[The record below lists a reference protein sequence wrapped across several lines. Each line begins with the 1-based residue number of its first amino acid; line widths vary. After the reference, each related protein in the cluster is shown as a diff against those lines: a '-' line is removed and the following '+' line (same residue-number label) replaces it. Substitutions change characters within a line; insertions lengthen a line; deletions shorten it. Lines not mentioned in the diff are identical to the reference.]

1 MDNTAKNQ
9 ALVDALTK
17 NLPENSSEQ
26 QVSHIFASELF
37 NFLGFELNERVPSF
51 STGSGNKAVDHT
63 LRHNRSNQM
72 FL

>member
-37 NFLGFELNERVPSF
+37 NFLGFENSKVKLFANYKFHKV
-51 STGSGNKAVDHT
+51 A
-63 LRHNRSNQM
+63 
-72 FL
+72 

>member
-51 STGSGNKAVDHT
+51 
-63 LRHNRSNQM
+63 
-72 FL
+72 

>member
-37 NFLGFELNERVPSF
+37 NFLGFDFIL
-51 STGSGNKAVDHT
+51 
-63 LRHNRSNQM
+63 
-72 FL
+72 